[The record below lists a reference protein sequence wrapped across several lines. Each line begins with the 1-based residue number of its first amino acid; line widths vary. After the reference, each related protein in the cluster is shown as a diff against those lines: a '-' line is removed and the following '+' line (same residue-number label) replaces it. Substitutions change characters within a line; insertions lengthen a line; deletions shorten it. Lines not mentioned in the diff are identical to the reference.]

1 MRRGGE
7 ARGMR
12 WMELEEG
19 RRKRR
24 GGGGGEIIK

>member
-19 RRKRR
+19 RRKT
-24 GGGGGEIIK
+24 GGWEIMI